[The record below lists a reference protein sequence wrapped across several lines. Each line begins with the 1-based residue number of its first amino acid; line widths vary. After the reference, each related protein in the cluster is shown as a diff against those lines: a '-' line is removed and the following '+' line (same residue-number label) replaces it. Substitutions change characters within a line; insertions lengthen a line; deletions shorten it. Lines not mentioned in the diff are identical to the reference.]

1 MSLYFL
7 FVYSNIRKDKK
18 LIRRIMYYIKVDM
31 MWYSS
36 KLYQSYKE
44 ATLECNK
51 LRKNGYTPKILKK

>member
-1 MSLYFL
+1 
-7 FVYSNIRKDKK
+7 
-18 LIRRIMYYIKVDM
+18 MYYIKVDM

-51 LRKNGYTPKILKK
+51 LRKQGYTPKILKRF